1 MIRHW
6 LGQLVSIAI
15 TLFIVLSLV
24 FVGMRLLPGDAASL
38 RAGIDASASQVD
50 AIRDALGLAD
60 TWAAQF
66 GKYWRDLAQGNL
78 GTSLRERR
86 PVTRIV
92 LERLPVT
99 AQLAAFALLLT
110 LILGIGLGLI
120 SGLNPHSW
128 LERSVLAMTTVG
140 LTLPGFWLGFL
151 LLLAFAVQRDWF
163 PLIGFDAGAGLGAR
177 LHSLTLPALTL
188 AIPNAAQL
196 ARLTRAELLEA
207 RAADFVRTAR
217 SKGLGQLAVVRHIAA
232 NALPNVLPLVALTL
246 GGLLT
251 GTIVIEQVFG
261 LPGLG
266 VAMLGAIAARD
277 YPVVQGI
284 TIVTVVVYIVVNA
297 LADLLQVLTD
307 PRLRYG

>member
-6 LGQLVSIAI
+6 LGQLVSIVI

-38 RAGIDASASQVD
+38 RAGIDASENQVD

-66 GKYWRDLAQGNL
+66 GNYWRDLAQGNL

-86 PVTRIV
+86 PVQKIV
-92 LERLPVT
+92 FERLPVT
-99 AQLAAFALLLT
+99 AQLAAFALCLT
-110 LILGIGLGLI
+110 LVLGIGLGLI
-120 SGLNPHSW
+120 SGLNPRSFS
-128 LERSVLAMTTVG
+128 ERVVLTITTVG

-163 PLIGFDAGAGLGAR
+163 PLIGFDTGAELGER
-177 LHSLTLPALTL
+177 LHALTLPALTL

-196 ARLTRAELLEA
+196 ARLTRAELLDA

-217 SKGLGQLAVVRHIAA
+217 SKGLGRWAVVRHIAA
-232 NALPNVLPLVALTL
+232 NALPNVLPLIALTL

-284 TIVTVVVYIVVNA
+284 TIVTVVVYIAVNA
-297 LADLLQVLTD
+297 LADVMQVLTD